1 MAFEVGKR
9 VVAESESTNRRP
21 AGVIEDV
28 LRGDLSPR
36 YRIRWD
42 DGHEIIYTRPRVARF
57 EPNGAAS
64 ARAKRYHGNA
74 NPFPQ

>member
-1 MAFEVGKR
+1 
-9 VVAESESTNRRP
+9 
-21 AGVIEDV
+21 VIEEV
-28 LRGDLSPR
+28 LRGYPSPR

-42 DGHEIIYTRPRVARF
+42 DGHEIIYTRARVARF

-64 ARAKRYHGNA
+64 ARAKRCHGNA